1 VDSEK
6 YLRLHAAFE
15 ALAEQSNSPEERARW
30 SALALES
37 ASLAEDPPL
46 KLKQWS
52 TDETEGARAALLL
65 NQLAN
70 A

>member
-1 VDSEK
+1 MDSEK

-46 KLKQWS
+46 KFKPWS
-52 TDETEGARAALLL
+52 TEETESARTALLL